1 MQMASFMYVRIW
13 KHQRY
18 SFAGKQIHKTW
29 YSWRME
35 YDMLRKDT
43 ENLKT
48 DYPAKEANMKT
59 QYCHY
64 LSIHL
69 QHPWLPAV
77 EAEGGMENI
86 QESAVVPY
94 DCYSDSQVP

>member
-1 MQMASFMYVRIW
+1 MTIQMASFIYVRIC
-13 KHQRY
+13 KQQTY
-18 SFAGKQIHKTW
+18 SFAGKQIDKMW

-48 DYPAKEANMKT
+48 DYPANEANMKT

-64 LSIHL
+64 LRVH
-69 QHPWLPAV
+69 
-77 EAEGGMENI
+77 
-86 QESAVVPY
+86 
-94 DCYSDSQVP
+94 